1 MYLLLP
7 AEDEEAVL
15 DSDRMSTE
23 YLGRYLRERE
33 FHWNRRK
40 TTDGERTVDAIRGAA
55 GMRCGSGC

>member
-7 AEDEEAVL
+7 AEDEEAGL
-15 DSDRMSTE
+15 DSGRMSTK

-33 FHWNRRK
+33 FHRNRRK

-55 GMRCGSGC
+55 GTAFL